1 MTSHPPQQC
10 CTVGV
15 KHEGTATGEIKMIG
29 EISAYFAYPKDRQT
43 SNAILIMTDVI
54 GHEFINVQLI
64 ADQFAANGYFV
75 VMPDLFQGD
84 PLPLNRPPGFSVPD
98 WLKGPPGHGPDKVEP
113 VIEETIKAMKGEMGV
128 KRIGAV
134 GYCFGAK
141 YVVRFMA
148 EGKGVDVGYCAHPSY
163 VEAEELKA
171 IKGPLCISAA
181 ETDHIFPPPKRHESE
196 EILKETNQPYQ
207 ITLFSGVQH
216 GFAVR
221 AEVNDKVK
229 KYAKEQAFFQG
240 VAWFDEYLKA

>member
-1 MTSHPPQQC
+1 
-10 CTVGV
+10 
-15 KHEGTATGEIKMIG
+15 
-29 EISAYFAYPKDRQT
+29 
-43 SNAILIMTDVI
+43 
-54 GHEFINVQLI
+54 
-64 ADQFAANGYFV
+64 
-75 VMPDLFQGD
+75 MPDLFQGD

-181 ETDHIFPPPKRHESE
+181 GAFESNLDPSVVMQSLLPNHGVPFSPSILDSTPISPSPSRKSKTPLIQSFLIAQTPADFP
-196 EILKETNQPYQ
+196 T
-207 ITLFSGVQH
+207 
-216 GFAVR
+216 
-221 AEVNDKVK
+221 
-229 KYAKEQAFFQG
+229 
-240 VAWFDEYLKA
+240 